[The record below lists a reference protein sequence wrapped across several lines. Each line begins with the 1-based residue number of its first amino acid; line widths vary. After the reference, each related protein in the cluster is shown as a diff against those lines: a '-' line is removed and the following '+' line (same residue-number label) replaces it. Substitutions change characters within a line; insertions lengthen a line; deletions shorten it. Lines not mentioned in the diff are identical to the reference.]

1 MTGLLSTWRVAV
13 AWFELVRFDIVCARK
28 GFAGIRSEVA
38 STATSPCH
46 TTAAA
51 EIAATCEAVA
61 LATCFYWK
69 SVLCLQRSVVLVRLL
84 RRRGVS
90 AGLVIGYRPLP
101 FMAHAWV
108 EVDGHTV
115 NDSPVY
121 ARRFRVLLNI

>member
-1 MTGLLSTWRVAV
+1 MWRAAV

-28 GFAGIRSEVA
+28 GFGGVRAELTLTETPPR
-38 STATSPCH
+38 H
-46 TTAAA
+46 TAAD

-69 SVLCLQRSVVLVRLL
+69 SVLCLQRSVVLARLL

-90 AGLVIGYRPLP
+90 ARLVIGYRPLP

-108 EVDGHTV
+108 EVDGQIV
-115 NDSPVY
+115 NDSSVY
-121 ARRFRVLLNI
+121 ARRFRVLLNV